1 MKIIERMKNINSTK
15 DCCHDEN
22 VCLSKE
28 YNKII
33 LVGSP
38 NVGKSALF
46 NALTDSYV
54 TVSNYPG
61 TTVGIA
67 KTTTSIEGKNY
78 EVIDTP
84 GMYSLL
90 SITEEEKIS
99 RKIVFS
105 YAKDIIIHVVDAK
118 NIERMLPL
126 TLQLIEANFSVILV
140 LNLMDELDKYKIKIN
155 IEKLGKKLKIP
166 VIPTIATKEVGVN
179 ELKTAIN
186 TYRKLPQKQILLT
199 YSARIEKK
207 IEEVI
212 KLPLKYHQQSLR
224 SIALLLLQDET
235 TEIEFIPVTKTF
247 TSKINII
254 KTDVENGKSYP
265 FLYEIALARQ
275 QRATEIT
282 SHTLSQQNSKKTS
295 IVDEL
300 NELMINPWTGIPI
313 LIVVIYIG
321 LYQIVGKFGAGYAVD
336 FIENIIFKNY
346 INPFFIHTI
355 TSLIPWKIVQNLFVG
370 EYGMLTLGVRYAVAI
385 ILPIVGTFFCF
396 CHY

>member
-1 MKIIERMKNINSTK
+1 
-15 DCCHDEN
+15 
-22 VCLSKE
+22 
-28 YNKII
+28 
-33 LVGSP
+33 
-38 NVGKSALF
+38 
-46 NALTDSYV
+46 
-54 TVSNYPG
+54 
-61 TTVGIA
+61 
-67 KTTTSIEGKNY
+67 
-78 EVIDTP
+78 
-84 GMYSLL
+84 
-90 SITEEEKIS
+90 
-99 RKIVFS
+99 
-105 YAKDIIIHVVDAK
+105 
-118 NIERMLPL
+118 LP
-126 TLQLIEANFSVILV
+126 
-140 LNLMDELDKYKIKIN
+140 
-155 IEKLGKKLKIP
+155 
-166 VIPTIATKEVGVN
+166 
-179 ELKTAIN
+179 
-186 TYRKLPQKQILLT
+186 YRKLPQKQILLT

-336 FIENIIFKNY
+336 FIENIIY
-346 INPFFIHTI
+346 ETTH
-355 TSLIPWKIVQNLFVG
+355 
-370 EYGMLTLGVRYAVAI
+370 ELTLGVSYQSNSVAVCPATIEAGSASIPRAYASGI
-385 ILPIVGTFFCF
+385 
-396 CHY
+396 

>member
-105 YAKDIIIHVVDAK
+105 YAKDIIIH
-118 NIERMLPL
+118 
-126 TLQLIEANFSVILV
+126 
-140 LNLMDELDKYKIKIN
+140 
-155 IEKLGKKLKIP
+155 
-166 VIPTIATKEVGVN
+166 
-179 ELKTAIN
+179 
-186 TYRKLPQKQILLT
+186 
-199 YSARIEKK
+199 
-207 IEEVI
+207 
-212 KLPLKYHQQSLR
+212 
-224 SIALLLLQDET
+224 
-235 TEIEFIPVTKTF
+235 EI
-247 TSKINII
+247 
-254 KTDVENGKSYP
+254 G
-265 FLYEIALARQ
+265 
-275 QRATEIT
+275 RA
-282 SHTLSQQNSKKTS
+282 H
-295 IVDEL
+295 V
-300 NELMINPWTGIPI
+300 
-313 LIVVIYIG
+313 
-321 LYQIVGKFGAGYAVD
+321 
-336 FIENIIFKNY
+336 
-346 INPFFIHTI
+346 
-355 TSLIPWKIVQNLFVG
+355 
-370 EYGMLTLGVRYAVAI
+370 
-385 ILPIVGTFFCF
+385 
-396 CHY
+396 